1 MSSRHNC
8 SKPVKGAG
16 YSSHKYRCPQRKM
29 DMTGKES
36 HTLALVFCCCM
47 YDHQFHQKR
56 NATQWKKFH
65 LPDLITI
72 MLESYRCSIELLL
85 IWNFNLVTI
94 AFTHRSAACSLWFTL
109 PFIHQQISEALC
121 NSPCV
126 FRPPCLSYLNIDLKL
141 FF

>member
-36 HTLALVFCCCM
+36 HTLALIFCCCM

-85 IWNFNLVTI
+85 VWNFNLSLLPLLTVLQL
-94 AFTHRSAACSLWFTL
+94 AAYGSHYPSFISRFQKHCVIHHVSL
-109 PFIHQQISEALC
+109 
-121 NSPCV
+121 
-126 FRPPCLSYLNIDLKL
+126 DLHACPTST
-141 FF
+141 